1 MYISHLQCLKN
12 TWKGSG
18 VRMPWIQRWTYQ
30 IPVLTKLPA
39 CKGPRLLNTS
49 LETKGILKGPAKCSG
64 STMQGWEQFP
74 THARVT
80 SQGRR
85 LKASEGE
92 EQGRVVKRA
101 DSGAI
106 GLPPTRTRSRIS
118 SKFSVPLFRHLQNG
132 IIIITVSASLSSRE
146 ESTSVKSWKSN
157 LTLSDPS
164 VTEKLRGRMN
174 RSPEESPGWWA
185 SHKTVHRSLEEEN

>member
-1 MYISHLQCLKN
+1 M
-12 TWKGSG
+12 
-18 VRMPWIQRWTYQ
+18 
-30 IPVLTKLPA
+30 
-39 CKGPRLLNTS
+39 
-49 LETKGILKGPAKCSG
+49 
-64 STMQGWEQFP
+64 
-74 THARVT
+74 
-80 SQGRR
+80 
-85 LKASEGE
+85 
-92 EQGRVVKRA
+92 VKRA

-174 RSPEESPGWWA
+174 RSPEESPGW
-185 SHKTVHRSLEEEN
+185 